1 MIYRHAGK
9 GGWWP
14 LLSCSRLKPA
24 VFPTLCAGAQLR
36 LCCRRWWAEAGVGGN
51 SPSSAPTPCPPTS
64 WPTLGTA
71 ARRLAWCS
79 RQPEQHLVYH
89 AAVSHRPW
97 GVSALPMLPTGAE
110 GTGRAGASPGRGPRE
125 VCLLWGL
132 RCFSQGG
139 LSFFSGG
146 KTIYLPPNVLRALY
160 SCGRK

>member
-1 MIYRHAGK
+1 MIYRHAGQ
-9 GGWWP
+9 
-14 LLSCSRLKPA
+14 
-24 VFPTLCAGAQLR
+24 GATAELPQ
-36 LCCRRWWAEAGVGGN
+36 AEASCVPDAVCRGPAPAFAVGGGGLKLVWGN
-51 SPSSAPTPCPPTS
+51 SSSSAPTPCPPTS

-97 GVSALPMLPTGAE
+97 GVSALPVLPTGAE
-110 GTGRAGASPGRGPRE
+110 GTWEGRSEPRERPQGSLSPVGSPGAFPR
-125 VCLLWGL
+125 
-132 RCFSQGG
+132 GG

-146 KTIYLPPNVLRALY
+146 KTIYLPPTVLRALY